1 MLPELPI
8 LVESV
13 KATGNIAEARFVTFA
28 GAQVATANV
37 IAQGVSRM
45 AVSTGEMCPLG
56 TIGVFEVETGGAF
69 DPGDYIS
76 TDSQGRAVERTST
89 NIILGVARSTS
100 SGAGSRALVFL
111 NTTPATA

>member
-8 LVESV
+8 LVEDI
-13 KATGNIAEARFVTFA
+13 KATGVIAEARFVTFA
-28 GAQVATANV
+28 GAQVAAANV
-37 IAQGVSRM
+37 IAKGVSRM
-45 AVSTGEMCPLG
+45 AAAIGEMCPLG

-76 TDSQGRAVERTST
+76 TDNQGRAVERTST
-89 NIILGVARSTS
+89 NIILGVARTVS